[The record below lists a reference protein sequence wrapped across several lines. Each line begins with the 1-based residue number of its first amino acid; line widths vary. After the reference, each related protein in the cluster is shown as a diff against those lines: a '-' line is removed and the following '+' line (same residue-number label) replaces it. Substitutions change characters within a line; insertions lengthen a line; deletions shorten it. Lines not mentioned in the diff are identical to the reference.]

1 MSSIII
7 VLDNSLNSPEN
18 NPPGSKQWVGGS
30 DVHNPPGI
38 LVDKTDTALP
48 YTIDS
53 SITSLN
59 TWYYDDKEYWQSGVQ
74 IDGPFINMNVIQLPK
89 VKLGR
94 SAEDTSAITE

>member
-1 MSSIII
+1 MSYIVII
-7 VLDNSLNSPEN
+7 LDNSLNSFEN

-38 LVDKTDTALP
+38 LVDKTDTSLQ

-59 TWYYDDKEYWQSGVQ
+59 TWYYDGYEWNSGVQ
-74 IDGPFINMNVIQLPK
+74 INGPFINKQVIELAK
-89 VKLGR
+89 VKLK
-94 SAEDTSAITE
+94 

>member
-7 VLDNSLNSPEN
+7 ILDNSLNSPEN

-30 DVHNPPGI
+30 DVHAAPGI
-38 LVDKTDTALP
+38 LVDKDDTTLE

-59 TWYYDDKEYWQSGVQ
+59 TWYYDGFEWNSGIQ
-74 IDGPFINMNVIQLPK
+74 IDGPFTDKQVIILKK
-89 VKLGR
+89 VKL
-94 SAEDTSAITE
+94 